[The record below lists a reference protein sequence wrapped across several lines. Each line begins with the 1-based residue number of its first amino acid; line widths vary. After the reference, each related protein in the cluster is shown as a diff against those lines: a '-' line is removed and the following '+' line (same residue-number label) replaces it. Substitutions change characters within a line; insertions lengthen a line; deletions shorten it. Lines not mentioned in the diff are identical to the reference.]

1 MLGIFFALKLNNWNQ
16 QIKAEEEKKEL
27 LFNVQ
32 QELEVNI
39 RKANKVIQ
47 TYRTKEPFYRK
58 VLLKE
63 MTEEQ
68 YRKRNNSAYLCMSY
82 EYALLQEMAID
93 EWLRY
98 EGHLLPEQEELTSAL
113 RELQAESFDQIG
125 VWDEKVSTAVIN
137 YINSIKKSKDWFTDA
152 FTFYEKD
159 EMIAY
164 LLEDPTYL
172 NEVSYQQNLTL
183 QNYVPMVSNF
193 RKNAIEIYLELSKS
207 LGAEVDSLLV
217 LPSHRLQN
225 FEGVFANE
233 FSQVEIFQ
241 KDGILNYK
249 STLLRDT
256 SQVMTGFFYPDSD
269 STYTENGV
277 FMRQRKIQDNDQI
290 YYRISAG
297 SAPIYELFRK

>member
-1 MLGIFFALKLNNWNQ
+1 
-16 QIKAEEEKKEL
+16 
-27 LFNVQ
+27 
-32 QELEVNI
+32 
-39 RKANKVIQ
+39 
-47 TYRTKEPFYRK
+47 
-58 VLLKE
+58 
-63 MTEEQ
+63 
-68 YRKRNNSAYLCMSY
+68 MSY

-98 EGHLLPEQEELTSAL
+98 EGHLSQEQEELTSAL

-207 LGAEVDSLLV
+207 LGAEVD
-217 LPSHRLQN
+217 
-225 FEGVFANE
+225 
-233 FSQVEIFQ
+233 
-241 KDGILNYK
+241 
-249 STLLRDT
+249 
-256 SQVMTGFFYPDSD
+256 
-269 STYTENGV
+269 
-277 FMRQRKIQDNDQI
+277 
-290 YYRISAG
+290 
-297 SAPIYELFRK
+297 